1 MVNGQ
6 ELMDLLS
13 LCGIGVSVS
22 LDVQLSVNKNF
33 IGCSFWVG
41 CCRSDIGFS
50 SYRIWI
56 FFEIYLEFIA
66 TELFWTIKG
75 YILTV
80 NVGNNQS
87 GPSFHIKIFIC
98 QEGEIAMV
106 ACGIKC
112 FAHKARDGNTFDV
125 L

>member
-6 ELMDLLS
+6 GLMDLLS
-13 LCGIGVSVS
+13 LCGVDVSVS

-33 IGCSFWVG
+33 IRCLLLVTCRRADVGLCAYWV
-41 CCRSDIGFS
+41 
-50 SYRIWI
+50 WI

-75 YILTV
+75 YILAV

-98 QEGEIAMV
+98 QEGEIAMITSR
-106 ACGIKC
+106 IKC